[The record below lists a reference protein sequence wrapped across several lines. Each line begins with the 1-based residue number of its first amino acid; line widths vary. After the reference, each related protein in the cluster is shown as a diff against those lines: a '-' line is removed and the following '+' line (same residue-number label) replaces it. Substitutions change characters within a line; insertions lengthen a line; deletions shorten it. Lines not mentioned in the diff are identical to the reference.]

1 MNAEGEGVSVGINE
15 TKRSNGAACI
25 VILLTST
32 TNAMHDDMNGGQ

>member
-15 TKRSNGAACI
+15 TKRSNGCG
-25 VILLTST
+25 LHCNCTST